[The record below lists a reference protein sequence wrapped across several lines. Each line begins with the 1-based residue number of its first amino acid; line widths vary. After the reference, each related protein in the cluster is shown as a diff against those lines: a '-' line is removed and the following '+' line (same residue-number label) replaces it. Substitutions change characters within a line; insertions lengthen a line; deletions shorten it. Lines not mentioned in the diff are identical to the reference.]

1 MLVGDAARQSDPLTY
16 GGILNGM
23 KAGVMAGVIAA
34 DVVPEGDTCK
44 AVLKVYGFGRI
55 GQKTL

>member
-1 MLVGDAARQSDPLTY
+1 
-16 GGILNGM
+16 M